1 MRQAVRSMRRV
12 FICSAALAAVLVLV
26 PSKSSAQDSPAGQAP
41 EAASAAKAEA
51 PAQPATAEN
60 VKPAASPAFVEYK
73 GVKLG
78 VAADAVRRSLAG
90 LKDKSKAQDFFAPS
104 ESETAQVFYDTGGKV
119 TAVSVTYYEAKGAPK
134 PEAVFGSEVK
144 AKDDGSVYELRRY
157 PEAGYWVSYSR
168 TAGDYP
174 LVTVTMQKID

>member
-12 FICSAALAAVLVLV
+12 FICSAALGAVLLLA
-26 PSKSSAQDSPAGQAP
+26 PFKSRAQDSPTGQAP
-41 EAASAAKAEA
+41 EAASAAAKASA
-51 PAQPATAEN
+51 PPAAPEN
-60 VKPAASPAFVEYK
+60 VKPAAAPAFVEYQ

-78 VAADAVRRSLAG
+78 MAADQVRRSLGG
-90 LKDKSKAQDFFAPS
+90 LKDKSKVQDFFAPS
-104 ESETAQVFYDTGGKV
+104 DKETAQVFYDAGGKV

-168 TAGDYP
+168 TAGDSP